1 MITIEYWQ
9 LAGIILFTIN
19 VTLAIVTEALKVIV
33 KKAGKIRFKR
43 Y

>member
-9 LAGIILFTIN
+9 LAEIILFTII
-19 VTLAIVTEALKVIV
+19 VTLAIVTEAFKLMV
-33 KKAGKIRFKR
+33 KKVGKFRFKR